1 MIYLINIRLLS
12 SDDKDNKKEV
22 NTVQTELKYE
32 EINYLTN
39 INTGETMS
47 ISEMEKNA
55 IITALHSTK
64 GNIKKTADL
73 LSMNR
78 RTLYRKLDKYNIDY
92 DSIRQ

>member
-1 MIYLINIRLLS
+1 MPDNIRLLS
-12 SDDKDNKKEV
+12 SDNKDDKKEIKSSK
-22 NTVQTELKYE
+22 TELKHE
-32 EINYLTN
+32 EINPLPN

-64 GNIKKTADL
+64 GNIKKTADM

-78 RTLYRKLDKYNIDY
+78 RTLYRKLNKYNIDY